1 MKSLGVCVGLLVG
14 LTSLPGS
21 AASKFDLAQATP
33 ATPAAPAAE
42 PSAATAPA
50 ATGAPVRATAAKA
63 RTKVAAKA
71 KGASA
76 KKAPSLITVENKR
89 SVTLKGLQISLPGG
103 GGKVIGKLAKEVI
116 AGKSARVALKG
127 AKGCE
132 YEVKWEFEDAT
143 DESTADLCNDPRVVL
158 TD

>member
-1 MKSLGVCVGLLVG
+1 MKSLGVCVGLLLG

-21 AASKFDLAQATP
+21 AASKFDFAQAN
-33 ATPAAPAAE
+33 PAAPAAE

-50 ATGAPVRATAAKA
+50 ATDAPVRATAAKA

-71 KGASA
+71 KGTSA